1 MSLNLAD
8 IKYDNTFGA
17 LLVGGLCATGLYG
30 VTCLQ
35 MYNYLIQEYKDPAY
49 LKWTI
54 AFLWVLDTF
63 DAILNGHFLYFYL
76 VTNHSNPTVMLK
88 VVWSVIIHVVATC
101 FSNFIIRGLY
111 ARRVFALSDGNWRII
126 ILIMAMSSLDLAV
139 GFVITVKAFTI
150 QDFLKLQSLSNLF
163 YLSFASGTGSDV
175 LLALS
180 LCFYLWK
187 CRTGFER
194 TNNLI
199 QALMAYTINT
209 SLLVA

>member
-1 MSLNLAD
+1 MFR
-8 IKYDNTFGA
+8 IYIPT
-17 LLVGGLCATGLYG
+17 
-30 VTCLQ
+30 
-35 MYNYLIQEYKDPAY
+35 LILEQ
-49 LKWTI
+49 
-54 AFLWVLDTF
+54 
-63 DAILNGHFLYFYL
+63 
-76 VTNHSNPTVMLK
+76 
-88 VVWSVIIHVVATC
+88 
-101 FSNFIIRGLY
+101 
-111 ARRVFALSDGNWRII
+111 
-126 ILIMAMSSLDLAV
+126 MAMSSLDLGLLALPWKPDSLIHNPTQLLASV
-139 GFVITVKAFTI
+139 CFILRCATCDAEWYVFIVITVKAFTI
-150 QDFLKLQSLSNLF
+150 QDFLKLQSLSVCLFAEILTNLGDLMIVQNLF